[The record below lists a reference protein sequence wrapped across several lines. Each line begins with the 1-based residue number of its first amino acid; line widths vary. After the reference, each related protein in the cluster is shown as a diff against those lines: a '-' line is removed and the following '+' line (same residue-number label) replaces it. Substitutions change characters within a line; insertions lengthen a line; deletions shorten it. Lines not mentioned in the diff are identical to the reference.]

1 MEVTPR
7 ASVLLLSMVNR
18 ARTDAEV
25 SDPGSSVD
33 DLQQHGATG
42 PSQRTSRRSAACEWT
57 EGETKLMLDYYEQ
70 YFPQVGPMK
79 KFRNKK
85 EMFGRIAEN
94 LNKTMG
100 ITRTGEQCCSRFKTV
115 IRRKT
120 SATTQNKKSGNSP
133 SDVPYDEELAKI
145 AALDDSVEPEELRDG
160 YGVVS
165 RRDTGSVSSKKGSY
179 SSSEEAEETPEF
191 EESQSSQST
200 QSSSSTGQTNTAER
214 QKTRSPR
221 VSTSRLQDMKF
232 FLEEIKELHA
242 QKEAQ
247 RAARHEERKKQKEE
261 SREEK
266 ARQHKEKMAML
277 SRLLGITATS
287 ERENK

>member
-1 MEVTPR
+1 MEPR
-7 ASVLLLSMVNR
+7 DQARGPAAAVSPFTANFHMTYLIVVLTFS
-18 ARTDAEV
+18 
-25 SDPGSSVD
+25 G
-33 DLQQHGATG
+33 
-42 PSQRTSRRSAACEWT
+42 AACEWT

-85 EMFGRIAEN
+85 EMFGRIAET

-179 SSSEEAEETPEF
+179 SSSQEAEETPDGSQID
-191 EESQSSQST
+191 EECSQST
-200 QSSSSTGQTNTAER
+200 QSHRQGRQTPL
-214 QKTRSPR
+214 KDKKPGPR
-221 VSTSRLQDMKF
+221 VFPHQDCK
-232 FLEEIKELHA
+232 I
-242 QKEAQ
+242 
-247 RAARHEERKKQKEE
+247 
-261 SREEK
+261 
-266 ARQHKEKMAML
+266 
-277 SRLLGITATS
+277 
-287 ERENK
+287 